1 MRFLKLKEVMEL
13 TALGRTSIYNFM
25 NKGTFPKSIPLTAR
39 AVAWLESEIQGWMN
53 ERLSLR
59 DEQAVNLIANPDTN
73 K

>member
-1 MRFLKLKEVMEL
+1 MRFLKLKEVMRL

-25 NKGTFPKSIPLTAR
+25 NEGKFPKSIPLTAK
-39 AVAWLESEIQGWMN
+39 AVAWLESEVQGWMN

-59 DEQAVNLIANPDTN
+59 DEQAINLLANPDAN

>member
-13 TALGRTSIYNFM
+13 TALGRSSIYNFM
-25 NKGTFPKSIPLTAR
+25 NEGKFPKSIPLTAR

-53 ERLSLR
+53 ERLILR
-59 DEQAVNLIANPDTN
+59 DEQAINLITKSDTD